1 MKYLSTFSGI
11 EAASVAWEPLG
22 WTPAGFSEIDPFAS
36 SVLAHR
42 FPGVTNYGD
51 ITKHESWGLEPG
63 AVDLLVGG
71 SPCQAFSVA
80 GLRRGL
86 DDPRGQLTLVYLQLA
101 ARLRPRWIVWENVPG
116 VLSADGGRAFGA
128 FLGGLEEL
136 GYGWAYRILDARHF
150 GVPQRRRRV
159 FLVARSS
166 GDWKS
171 AAKVLLE
178 PEGLRGNPA
187 EGESSRQGS
196 PRGASDRA
204 REGGQW
210 WDGGD
215 VASTITRKG
224 CDQRMPDKDNF
235 LAVLDSVGTLDC
247 SCGGDKLQVQHA
259 VSGHLIP
266 IVGDTMATIDTKAGG
281 AGFCNQSVDNGHFI
295 PMVGHTM
302 GTVHTKFGTAGFSNG
317 QFIPMVESQFAQY
330 RAEDVGGT
338 LRRKG
343 GTCGDG
349 SETIV
354 IERSAFNQ
362 GVNAQYQ
369 SFIGESDSVPTV
381 IARGP
386 HAVAI
391 QGNLIGRDAGGPQ
404 GVGCSTEDTMYT
416 LTRGDVHG
424 VAIPIDGRNALR
436 DPEKFD
442 EVNRQGVGI
451 GEPGDPAHTVTTAC
465 VHAVAIPIQDG
476 RGMEKGQN
484 GFGVGADAD
493 PAYTLDTTG
502 AQSVCIG
509 LNSEM
514 NAVNDGIG
522 TLRRGGQGGI
532 QEVVAFSS
540 NMSAPDVREDG
551 CSPCLKLGGHGGSN
565 PPAIA
570 FKPGQSAAARSDG
583 VSFDCAPT
591 LEAGGGGNNKPAVCA
606 PIAFTC
612 SEQSNSFA
620 WERPVYPTLTSQVPN
635 DTSNI
640 QHGIR
645 DAMVVRRLLPVE
657 CERLQGFPDGWTAVP
672 HKGKPAA
679 DGPRYKALGN
689 SMAVPCMRWIGE
701 RIKALEEGRL

>member
-1 MKYLSTFSGI
+1 
-11 EAASVAWEPLG
+11 
-22 WTPAGFSEIDPFAS
+22 
-36 SVLAHR
+36 
-42 FPGVTNYGD
+42 
-51 ITKHESWGLEPG
+51 
-63 AVDLLVGG
+63 
-71 SPCQAFSVA
+71 
-80 GLRRGL
+80 
-86 DDPRGQLTLVYLQLA
+86 
-101 ARLRPRWIVWENVPG
+101 
-116 VLSADGGRAFGA
+116 
-128 FLGGLEEL
+128 
-136 GYGWAYRILDARHF
+136 
-150 GVPQRRRRV
+150 
-159 FLVARSS
+159 
-166 GDWKS
+166 
-171 AAKVLLE
+171 
-178 PEGLRGNPA
+178 
-187 EGESSRQGS
+187 
-196 PRGASDRA
+196 
-204 REGGQW
+204 
-210 WDGGD
+210 
-215 VASTITRKG
+215 
-224 CDQRMPDKDNF
+224 MPDKDNF
-235 LAVLDSVGTLDC
+235 LAVLDPVGTLDC

-259 VSGHLIP
+259 VFGHLIP
-266 IVGDTMATIDTKAGG
+266 IVDETPLLH
-281 AGFCNQSVDNGHFI
+281 QSVIGSLCASDARQVQNQMVNQDKFI
-295 PMVGHTM
+295 V
-302 GTVHTKFGTAGFSNG
+302 
-317 QFIPMVESQFAQY
+317 
-330 RAEDVGGT
+330 
-338 LRRKG
+338 
-343 GTCGDG
+343 C
-349 SETIV
+349 
-354 IERSAFNQ
+354 ERGRSL
-362 GVNAQYQ
+362 
-369 SFIGESDSVPTV
+369 DT
-381 IARGP
+381 
-386 HAVAI
+386 VAI

-436 DPEKFD
+436 NPDKLD
-442 EVNRQGVGI
+442 SVNRQGFGV

-476 RGMEKGQN
+476 RGMEKRQN

-570 FKPGQSAAARSDG
+570 FKPGQSSAARSDG

-591 LEAGGGGNNKPAVCA
+591 LEGGGGGNNKPAVC
-606 PIAFTC
+606 P
-612 SEQSNSFA
+612 S
-620 WERPVYPTLTSQVPN
+620 
-635 DTSNI
+635 
-640 QHGIR
+640 
-645 DAMVVRRLLPVE
+645 AMVVRRLLPVE

>member
-1 MKYLSTFSGI
+1 
-11 EAASVAWEPLG
+11 
-22 WTPAGFSEIDPFAS
+22 
-36 SVLAHR
+36 
-42 FPGVTNYGD
+42 
-51 ITKHESWGLEPG
+51 
-63 AVDLLVGG
+63 
-71 SPCQAFSVA
+71 
-80 GLRRGL
+80 
-86 DDPRGQLTLVYLQLA
+86 
-101 ARLRPRWIVWENVPG
+101 
-116 VLSADGGRAFGA
+116 
-128 FLGGLEEL
+128 
-136 GYGWAYRILDARHF
+136 
-150 GVPQRRRRV
+150 
-159 FLVARSS
+159 
-166 GDWKS
+166 
-171 AAKVLLE
+171 
-178 PEGLRGNPA
+178 
-187 EGESSRQGS
+187 
-196 PRGASDRA
+196 
-204 REGGQW
+204 
-210 WDGGD
+210 
-215 VASTITRKG
+215 
-224 CDQRMPDKDNF
+224 MPDKDNF
-235 LAVLDSVGTLDC
+235 LAVLDPVGTLDC
-247 SCGGDKLQVQHA
+247 SCIGDKLQVQHA

-266 IVGDTMATIDTKAGG
+266 IVGDTM
-281 AGFCNQSVDNGHFI
+281 
-295 PMVGHTM
+295 
-302 GTVHTKFGTAGFSNG
+302 GTVHTTFGTAGFSNG
-317 QFIPMVESQFAQY
+317 QFIPMVESQFSQY

-424 VAIPIDGRNALR
+424 VAIPI
-436 DPEKFD
+436 
-442 EVNRQGVGI
+442 
-451 GEPGDPAHTVTTAC
+451 
-465 VHAVAIPIQDG
+465 QDG

-502 AQSVCIG
+502 SQSVCIG

-514 NAVNDGIG
+514 NAVDDGIG

-570 FKPGQSAAARSDG
+570 FTQNQRDEIRNLGDCSAA
-583 VSFDCAPT
+583 
-591 LEAGGGGNNKPAVCA
+591 LGGQGTHQTNYVAQPICA